1 MVSMDSKNIIEKYS
15 FFLSGEKIYKDLAND
30 EETLSL
36 LFYHYLEKI
45 NNNFKKS
52 FTKYF
57 VHNFNYITL
66 CECNITTDKEIFF
79 ITLFFNN
86 TDHDYE
92 NIKITDKNI
101 LENFPKYMKY
111 KDNIIDLIIYMFYIN
126 NQNNENI
133 DYNVLHYLLK
143 SDKFVVRFEKD
154 EFIEFEYN
162 IDNKQ
167 NLQFIYSNQ

>member
-1 MVSMDSKNIIEKYS
+1 MDSKNIIEKYS

-36 LFYHYLEKI
+36 LFYYYLEKI

-57 VHNFNYITL
+57 IHNFTYITL
-66 CECNITTDKEIFF
+66 CECNIDFDKDIFF
-79 ITLFFNN
+79 ITFFFNN
-86 TDHDYE
+86 SDHNYE

-111 KDNIIDLIIYMFYIN
+111 KDNIIDLIVYMFYIN
-126 NQNNENI
+126 NQNENI
-133 DYNVLHYLLK
+133 NYNLLYNILHN
-143 SDKFVVRFEKD
+143 DKFLIRFEND
-154 EFIEFEYN
+154 GFIEFEYN

-167 NLQFIYSNQ
+167 SLRFAYSNE